1 MKLDNQPYTSS
12 FDLSI
17 FGLGYESRSTTA
29 YVKYKNLSKRNI
41 VFGYNSNKTVLNY
54 SKNKKVF
61 QDAEILE
68 VECAQI
74 SDYLVSVVDKLNNDL
89 KEPKILIDITAMT
102 RHRLAVV
109 LFYFMSNLKKKSK
122 VTICYNG
129 SKYVPPPSDLQPV
142 RKVGA
147 LIPQLSGN
155 LGDLSSTTAVIFG
168 LGYEKLKALGVY
180 NYLDPDLPYAFI
192 PKSENPKFEFD
203 VRENNNSLLNSLPSK
218 NVYTYNVYSP
228 LDLYIDL
235 KSLTLSLRESSRVVI
250 VPLGPKII
258 SAIAVIIS
266 MEMNL
271 EIPIWR
277 VSSLHCEE
285 PIDRVADR
293 EILQSISL

>member
-1 MKLDNQPYTSS
+1 MKLDNQAYTSH
-12 FDLSI
+12 FDLSV
-17 FGLGYESRSTTA
+17 FGLGYESRSITA
-29 YVKYKNLSKRNI
+29 YDKYKNLSERSI

-54 SKNKKVF
+54 SNNKNAF

-68 VECAQI
+68 MECAEI
-74 SDYLVSVVDKLNNDL
+74 SDYLVALVDKLNNEL
-89 KEPKILIDITAMT
+89 VEPKILIDITVMT
-102 RHRLAVV
+102 RHRLATV
-109 LFYFMSNLKKKSK
+109 LFCFISKLKKKSK
-122 VTICYNG
+122 ITICYNS
-129 SKYVPPPSDLQPV
+129 SKYVAPPSDLQPV

-147 LIPQLSGN
+147 LIRELSGN

-192 PKSENPKFEFD
+192 PKSENPKFELD
-203 VRENNNSLLNSLPSK
+203 VRENNNSLLQNLPSK
-218 NVYTYNVYSP
+218 NVYTYNLYSP

-258 SAIAVIIS
+258 SAISVIIS

-285 PIDRVADR
+285 PIDRIADR
-293 EILQSISL
+293 EILQTITL